1 MAEFALNISSR
12 NAEFLGG
19 VGEGGRVAPTPTRK
33 VVESKAAVAS
43 VRKEAVGGGDV
54 DGGGGEGGTMVDGGK
69 IEALVM
75 EKETTEE
82 DGGEEESHVGGSVW
96 RSCP

>member
-1 MAEFALNISSR
+1 M
-12 NAEFLGG
+12 
-19 VGEGGRVAPTPTRK
+19 
-33 VVESKAAVAS
+33 
-43 VRKEAVGGGDV
+43 GGGDV

-96 RSCP
+96 RSCPWKKMMMGLLGMWSHRSMRPQRFSIKKYLPSIQHNHFSKESY